1 MKLYYSNYESF
12 SNAWTKG
19 GLEEAEIYT
28 AKRRMFG
35 TEDAIY
41 SYGPHFCIARRWRAV
56 GRTKSWFLLTE
67 RRFSNTT
74 ETHKSAVY
82 STLPDCFTIM
92 LPQVDNLHV
101 YGLVNGTDEDL
112 AAVLLK
118 TECDRLDNYFS
129 KYMKMLRPHGPEYLR
144 YRLEET
150 RESLARLGIE
160 LPESLRLKYVEA
172 HDHFHT
178 RAARNAVLDFTAQ
191 ARRRLLAA

>member
-35 TEDAIY
+35 TENAVY

-82 STLPDCFTIM
+82 STLPDYDTIM

-118 TECDRLDNYFS
+118 TECDRLEKGLSNY
-129 KYMKMLRPHGPEYLR
+129 MRMLRPFSPDYLQGR
-144 YRLEET
+144 VNLAT
-150 RESLARLGIE
+150 QSLARLGLK
-160 LPESLRLKYVEA
+160 LPEHLRLKHA
-172 HDHFHT
+172 DAQNHFHT

>member
-19 GLEEAEIYT
+19 GLGEAEIYT

-35 TEDAIY
+35 TKDAVY

-56 GRTKSWFLLTE
+56 GRDKSWFLLTE

-74 ETHKSAVY
+74 ETHKSAVF
-82 STLPDCFTIM
+82 STLPECDTIM

-118 TECDRLDNYFS
+118 TECDRLDNYLS
-129 KYMKMLRPHGPEYLR
+129 KYVKMLRPFSPEYLEDR
-144 YRLEET
+144 VNLAT
-150 RESLARLGIE
+150 QSLARLGLK
-160 LPESLRLKYVEA
+160 LPEHLRLKHA
-172 HDHFHT
+172 DAQNHFHT